1 MQLLNIYMKL
11 IAFYES
17 QLLKMK
23 EKALKRV
30 LKVIAIKQQI
40 ITALEAQKEQEQL
53 QIDSL
58 NEMCEKLKE

>member
-1 MQLLNIYMKL
+1 MKLLNIYMKL

-53 QIDSL
+53 QIDYL

>member
-1 MQLLNIYMKL
+1 MKLLNIYMKL

-17 QLLKMK
+17 QVSKMK
-23 EKALKRV
+23 ELAMKRV

-40 ITALEAQKEQEQL
+40 ISALEAQKEQEQL

>member
-1 MQLLNIYMKL
+1 MKLLNIYMKL
-11 IAFYES
+11 ISFYES

>member
-1 MQLLNIYMKL
+1 MKLLNIYMKL

-17 QLLKMK
+17 QVLQMK

-40 ITALEAQKEQEQL
+40 ITALEAQKEYEQT

>member
-1 MQLLNIYMKL
+1 MKLLNIYMKL
-11 IAFYES
+11 IVFYES
-17 QLLKMK
+17 QVSKMK
-23 EKALKRV
+23 ELAMKRV

-40 ITALEAQKEQEQL
+40 ISALEAQKEQEQL

>member
-1 MQLLNIYMKL
+1 MKLLNIYMKL

-30 LKVIAIKQQI
+30 LKVIAVKQQI

-53 QIDSL
+53 QVDYL

>member
-1 MQLLNIYMKL
+1 MKL
-11 IAFYES
+11 IVFYES
-17 QLLKMK
+17 QVSKMK
-23 EKALKRV
+23 ELALKRV

-40 ITALEAQKEQEQL
+40 ISALEAQKEQEQL

>member
-1 MQLLNIYMKL
+1 MKLLNIYMKL
-11 IAFYES
+11 ISFYES

-23 EKALKRV
+23 ENALKRV
-30 LKVIAIKQQI
+30 LKVIAVKQQI

-53 QIDSL
+53 QIDCL

>member
-1 MQLLNIYMKL
+1 MKLLNIYMKL

-17 QLLKMK
+17 QVSKMK

-30 LKVIAIKQQI
+30 LKIIAIKQQI

>member
-1 MQLLNIYMKL
+1 MKLLNIYMKL

-30 LKVIAIKQQI
+30 LKVIAVKQQI

-58 NEMCEKLKE
+58 NEICEKLEE

>member
-1 MQLLNIYMKL
+1 MKLLNIYMNL

-17 QLLKMK
+17 QVSKMK
-23 EKALKRV
+23 ETALKRV
-30 LKVIAIKQQI
+30 LKIIAIKQQI

-53 QIDSL
+53 QIDPL